1 ALGLYVILT
10 AFIPMLMN
18 TGGNA
23 GSQASVTII
32 RSISLGEVEF
42 KNLLPVVWKEIR
54 VSLLCGLVLSAAA
67 FIKTLLVDRVPV
79 NMALI
84 VSLTILLVVITSK
97 LVGAVLPLSAKLVGL
112 DPAVMASPLITTIVD
127 ALALLIYFGIASA
140 MLGI

>member
-1 ALGLYVILT
+1 
-10 AFIPMLMN
+10 M
-18 TGGNA
+18 
-23 GSQASVTII
+23 TII

-42 KNLLPVVWKEIR
+42 KNLFPVVWKEIR

-67 FIKTLLVDRVPV
+67 FTKALLVDRVPV
-79 NMALI
+79 NIALI

-97 LVGAVLPLSAKLVGL
+97 LVGAVLPLLAKLVRL